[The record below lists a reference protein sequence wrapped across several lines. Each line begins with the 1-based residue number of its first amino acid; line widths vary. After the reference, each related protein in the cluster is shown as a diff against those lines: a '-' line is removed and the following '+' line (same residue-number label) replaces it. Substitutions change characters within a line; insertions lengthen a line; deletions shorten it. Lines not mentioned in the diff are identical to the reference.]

1 MFTIDNYSK
10 WTCEIIMK
18 FNSRASFGIVTLEL
32 IFGIITLKLKLIRA
46 TNMSYL

>member
-1 MFTIDNYSK
+1 MDIWDNY
-10 WTCEIIMK
+10 ENLIPG
-18 FNSRASFGIVTLEL
+18 RHFGIVTLEL